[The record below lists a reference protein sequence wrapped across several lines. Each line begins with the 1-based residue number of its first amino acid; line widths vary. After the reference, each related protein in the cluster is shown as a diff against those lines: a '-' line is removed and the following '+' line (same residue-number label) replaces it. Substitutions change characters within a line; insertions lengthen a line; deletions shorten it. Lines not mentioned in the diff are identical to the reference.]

1 MREPP
6 IYDSMGQT
14 HLTTA
19 VAHTHTRMYIYILYL
34 KTTYYELE
42 LRCTSKYT
50 YSIYSV

>member
-19 VAHTHTRMYIYILYL
+19 VAHTHTRMYIYIIFKDDL
-34 KTTYYELE
+34 
-42 LRCTSKYT
+42 LRTRIEMHFQVY
-50 YSIYSV
+50 I